1 MIDGPHIFGFSP
13 VAFCINLISTLAS
26 ARLVG
31 SVRASINAATFC
43 LVGLVLFSAISAA
56 FHLFLR
62 LPQRRAEGARGWL
75 VVKASMTAHPSTT
88 SPDSVFG
95 AEVRLREKVTE
106 GGGEIGF
113 PTHRYC
119 DTAISIPRLDASAA
133 RLSREC
139 GVRVHTG
146 LPVETAA
153 RTTQPIANPSIPF
166 PIASEESVRG
176 ARSHRLG

>member
-62 LPQRRAEGARGWL
+62 LPQRRGDRVSHAAGL
-75 VVKASMTAHPSTT
+75 
-88 SPDSVFG
+88 
-95 AEVRLREKVTE
+95 
-106 GGGEIGF
+106 
-113 PTHRYC
+113 RYC
-119 DTAISIPRLDASAA
+119 DLYTPARRISGSA
-133 RLSREC
+133 LSRM
-139 GVRVHTG
+139 R
-146 LPVETAA
+146 
-153 RTTQPIANPSIPF
+153 R
-166 PIASEESVRG
+166 ASSYG
-176 ARSHRLG
+176 SAC